1 MPIKVAL
8 KGFCVVGIFPIFI
21 SPLLCRFFF
30 LVNFP
35 LSTQPTRLQPVK
47 MRKSPV
53 YPKSDASDYDAME
66 FDPQMDFLRF
76 LDEARQHKCEPNVRA
91 SSPYSAEVAGKR
103 NLGEDKRSK
112 KSWKSSL
119 LSWLRTEKKSKYPAE
134 PASHP
139 HNHKPRK
146 IVSGPIIGASKE
158 SDAWLRRLNSG
169 SFPGLFNSTK
179 RTENEM
185 RYISL
190 EQLDKP
196 HGVKNYGPVYLV
208 T

>member
-1 MPIKVAL
+1 
-8 KGFCVVGIFPIFI
+8 
-21 SPLLCRFFF
+21 
-30 LVNFP
+30 
-35 LSTQPTRLQPVK
+35 

-53 YPKSDASDYDAME
+53 YPKSEASDYGATE
-66 FDPQMDFLRF
+66 FDPHVDFLRF
-76 LDEARQHKCEPNVRA
+76 LDEARQHKCEQNVSA
-91 SSPYSAEVAGKR
+91 SSQYSSEVVGKR
-103 NLGEDKRSK
+103 NLGENRRSK

-119 LSWLRTEKKSKYPAE
+119 LSWLRTEKKTKPQAE
-134 PASHP
+134 PASHH

-146 IVSGPIIGASKE
+146 IVSGPIFGASKE

-169 SFPGLFNSTK
+169 SFSGLFNPTK
-179 RTENEM
+179 RVENEM
-185 RYISL
+185 RYMSL